1 MVYAVIYWRRMAQVE
16 DHREFTTLEELSDWF
31 TRQNELEPTVIREI
45 RPISGRYP
53 WGKEPASK

>member
-16 DHREFTTLEELSDWF
+16 DYREFTTLDELSDWF

-45 RPISGRYP
+45 KPICGRYP
-53 WGKEPASK
+53 WGKEDSD